1 MSYFIFVIDHFI
13 LQSFY
18 SNCVEGGL
26 EDHPCILYHIIIL
39 ISYMIIK
46 MSIWHKT
53 FSFLFF
59 VSSFFFNKLTKLTF
73 YENTL
78 DFSILSH
85 VYSIQTTKN
94 SISKKE
100 KKIPKIIFF
109 DKYYTD

>member
-1 MSYFIFVIDHFI
+1 
-13 LQSFY
+13 
-18 SNCVEGGL
+18 
-26 EDHPCILYHIIIL
+26 
-39 ISYMIIK
+39 MIIK

-59 VSSFFFNKLTKLTF
+59 VSTFFFNKLTKLTF
-73 YENTL
+73 YENML

-100 KKIPKIIFF
+100 KKYQKLYFLINIIPISYQKWL
-109 DKYYTD
+109 DTK

>member
-1 MSYFIFVIDHFI
+1 
-13 LQSFY
+13 
-18 SNCVEGGL
+18 
-26 EDHPCILYHIIIL
+26 
-39 ISYMIIK
+39 MIIK
-46 MSIWHKT
+46 LSIWHKT

-59 VSSFFFNKLTKLTF
+59 VSSFFFKNKLTKLTF

-100 KKIPKIIFF
+100 KKYQKLYFLINIIPISYQKLL
-109 DKYYTD
+109 DTK